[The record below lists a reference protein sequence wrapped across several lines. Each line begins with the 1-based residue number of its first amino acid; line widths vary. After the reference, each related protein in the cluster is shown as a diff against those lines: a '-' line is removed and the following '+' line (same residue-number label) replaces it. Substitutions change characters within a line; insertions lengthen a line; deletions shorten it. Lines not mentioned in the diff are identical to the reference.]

1 MAEIT
6 FPEDIETYKGQ
17 VRFTLVD
24 NEDQVIT
31 GRQVNLFLPTG
42 LQYSDKV
49 EYENADLG
57 GVGAVMAGGAGNTMG
72 GAPSEAMGSEDVRKS
87 IMASIASKLGDTT
100 GQIGRARTKT
110 APNPNTRALFKQVHL
125 RSFSFQFKLIPTT
138 ETEAN
143 KITNI
148 VKLFRIELYPDE
160 IPYTVPVTGSIISVG
175 YNFPNRFKIEQ
186 FYDNR
191 LNIHAQKI
199 KPAYLD
205 SFTTNYNTTTQAY
218 FQGENGAYFSE
229 VDIAMTFTESKT
241 LSRISIGEGF

>member
-110 APNPNTRALFKQVHL
+110 APNPNTCALFKQVHL
-125 RSFSFQFKLIPTT
+125 RSFSFQFKVVHAHDFIKRRCMPKTLKLTFPRLR
-138 ETEAN
+138 N
-143 KITNI
+143 PKITSLD
-148 VKLFRIELYPDE
+148 KLR
-160 IPYTVPVTGSIISVG
+160 
-175 YNFPNRFKIEQ
+175 
-186 FYDNR
+186 
-191 LNIHAQKI
+191 
-199 KPAYLD
+199 
-205 SFTTNYNTTTQAY
+205 
-218 FQGENGAYFSE
+218 
-229 VDIAMTFTESKT
+229 
-241 LSRISIGEGF
+241 